1 MRILHFSDP
10 HLTSPLSQLRPG
22 DWFSKRIVGVLSLL
36 RGRTSRFEQA
46 EQKLAAL
53 AEFSREQEIELVIC
67 TGDYTAVGLDA
78 EFASARRAVDPLMR
92 CKEGYFTVPGNHDLY
107 VPEVVRQRR
116 FIQDFGTVLESD
128 LPEYCVDDSWPQVR
142 LIGNDLALVAV
153 NSARPNLLWR
163 SNGMIPEAQLSSLD
177 KLLDDERLA
186 GRFIVVITH
195 YAVRMPDGNPDTRL
209 HGLVNGEDFLSVC
222 SKIEHGAL
230 LCGHV
235 HHRYQ
240 VAIDGLNTDLFCA
253 GSATMEGRES
263 IWMYE
268 LTAGQFNAYPGYW
281 DGKAYQVEGLEP
293 RGEV

>member
-10 HLTSPLSQLRPG
+10 HLYSPLSQMRLS
-22 DWFSKRIVGVLSLL
+22 DWFSKRIVAVLSLL
-36 RGRTSRFEQA
+36 RGRTKRFDRA

-53 AEFSREQEIELVIC
+53 AQFSREQDIELVIC
-67 TGDYTAVGLDA
+67 TGDYTGTGLDSELA
-78 EFASARRAVDPLMR
+78 NARRAVEPLMQF
-92 CKEGYFTVPGNHDLY
+92 EAGYFTVPGNHDLY
-107 VPEVVRQRR
+107 VPDVVRRRR
-116 FIQDFGTVLESD
+116 FDHNFGATMESD
-128 LPEYCVDDSWPQVR
+128 LPEYCVDDPWPQVR

-163 SNGMIPEAQLSSLD
+163 SNGMIPGAQLSSLD

-186 GRFIVVITH
+186 GRFIIVITH
-195 YAVRMPDGNPDTRL
+195 YAARMPDGKPDTRL

-222 SKIEHGAL
+222 SKIDRGAL

-263 IWMYE
+263 FWMYE
-268 LTAGQFNAYPGYW
+268 LAEGQFNAYPGCRD
-281 DGKAYQVEGLEP
+281 DGAYRVD
-293 RGEV
+293 R